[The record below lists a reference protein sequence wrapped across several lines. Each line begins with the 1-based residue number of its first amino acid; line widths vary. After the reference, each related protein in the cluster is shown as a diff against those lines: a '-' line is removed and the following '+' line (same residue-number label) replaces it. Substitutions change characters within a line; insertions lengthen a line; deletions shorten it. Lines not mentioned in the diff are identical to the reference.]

1 MSSPILGKN
10 IDIEK
15 SRFVI
20 PNTLNIESLEY
31 LDQNQKKGGPTM
43 KFF

>member
-1 MSSPILGKN
+1 MSSPVLGKN

-31 LDQNQKKGGPTM
+31 LNESEKKSGMT
-43 KFF
+43 